1 MSNYKRKQRIFYIL
15 SPDYLKTL
23 KVLTASELAKLLGIK
38 RENIKREH
46 LDIYLVTNPTFRGC
60 PIAEE

>member
-15 SPDYLKTL
+15 SPDYEKTL
-23 KVLTASELAKLLGIK
+23 KILTGKEMSELLGIP
-38 RENIKREH
+38 RSY
-46 LDIYLVTNPTFRGC
+46 LDMYLVTHQTYKGY

>member
-23 KVLTASELAKLLGIK
+23 KILTASELAELLGIK
-38 RENIKREH
+38 REQ
-46 LDIYLVTNPTFRGC
+46 LDNYLVTNSTFRGY

>member
-23 KVLTASELAKLLGIK
+23 KVLAASELAELLGI
-38 RENIKREH
+38 RREH
-46 LDIYLVTNPTFRGC
+46 LDIYLVTNPTFRGY

>member
-23 KVLTASELAKLLGIK
+23 KILTASELAQLLG
-38 RENIKREH
+38 IKREH
-46 LDIYLVTNPTFRGC
+46 LDIYLVTNPTFRGY

>member
-23 KVLTASELAKLLGIK
+23 KILTASELAVDYQI
-38 RENIKREH
+38 N
-46 LDIYLVTNPTFRGC
+46 C
-60 PIAEE
+60 

>member
-15 SPDYLKTL
+15 SPDYKKTL
-23 KVLTASELAKLLGIK
+23 RVLTANELAELLGI
-38 RENIKREH
+38 RREH

>member
-1 MSNYKRKQRIFYIL
+1 MKRKQRIFYIL
-15 SPDYLKTL
+15 SPDYLKAL

-38 RENIKREH
+38 REH
-46 LDIYLVTNPTFRGC
+46 LDNYLVTNPTFRGY

>member
-23 KVLTASELAKLLGIK
+23 KILTASELAELLGIK
-38 RENIKREH
+38 RENP
-46 LDIYLVTNPTFRGC
+46 LDIYLVTNPTFRGY

>member
-23 KVLTASELAKLLGIK
+23 KVLTASELAELLG
-38 RENIKREH
+38 IKREH
-46 LDIYLVTNPTFRGC
+46 LDIYLVTNPTFRGY

>member
-23 KVLTASELAKLLGIK
+23 KVLTASELAELLG
-38 RENIKREH
+38 IKREH
-46 LDIYLVTNPTFRGC
+46 LDIYLVTNPTFRGY
-60 PIAEE
+60 PIAKE

>member
-1 MSNYKRKQRIFYIL
+1 MKRKQRIFYIL

-23 KVLTASELAKLLGIK
+23 KVLTANELAELLGI
-38 RENIKREH
+38 RREH
-46 LDIYLVTNPTFRGC
+46 LDIYLVTNPTFRGY

>member
-1 MSNYKRKQRIFYIL
+1 MKRKQRIFYIL

-23 KVLTASELAKLLGIK
+23 KVLTASELAELLGI
-38 RENIKREH
+38 RREH
-46 LDIYLVTNPTFRGC
+46 LDIYLATNPTFRGY

>member
-15 SPDYLKTL
+15 SPDYKKTL
-23 KVLTASELAKLLGIK
+23 KVLTASELAELLG
-38 RENIKREH
+38 IKREH
-46 LDIYLVTNPTFRGC
+46 LDIYLVTNPTFRGY

>member
-23 KVLTASELAKLLGIK
+23 KVLTANELAELLGI
-38 RENIKREH
+38 RREH
-46 LDIYLVTNPTFRGC
+46 LDIYLATNPTFKGY

>member
-15 SPDYLKTL
+15 SPDYKKTL
-23 KVLTASELAKLLGIK
+23 RVLTASELAKLLGI
-38 RENIKREH
+38 RREH
-46 LDIYLVTNPTFRGC
+46 LDIYLVTNPTFKGC

>member
-23 KVLTASELAKLLGIK
+23 KILTASELAELLG
-38 RENIKREH
+38 IKREH
-46 LDIYLVTNPTFRGC
+46 LDIYRVTNPTFRGC

>member
-1 MSNYKRKQRIFYIL
+1 MKRKQRIFYIL
-15 SPDYLKTL
+15 SPDYLHIMSI
-23 KVLTASELAKLLGIK
+23 LTASELAQLLG
-38 RENIKREH
+38 IKREH

>member
-1 MSNYKRKQRIFYIL
+1 MKRKQRIFYIL

-23 KVLTASELAKLLGIK
+23 KVLTARELAELLGIK
-38 RENIKREH
+38 REH
-46 LDIYLVTNPTFRGC
+46 LGIYLITNPTFRDC